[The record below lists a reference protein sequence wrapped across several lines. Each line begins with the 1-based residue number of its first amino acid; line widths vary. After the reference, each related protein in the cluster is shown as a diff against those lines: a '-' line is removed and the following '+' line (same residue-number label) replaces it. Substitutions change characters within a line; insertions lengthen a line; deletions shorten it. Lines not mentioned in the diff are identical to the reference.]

1 MGHFR
6 RKWALLRSR
15 NFKIVNSR
23 MLKSKRNF
31 FGFKR
36 PNGSWGPKERFGRL
50 KPKKVVLRFEQSQIH
65 YFEIRRS
72 AIMRDDDF
80 HEFMKTTIL
89 DFIVLG
95 HQKSFIEKLPPDLQ
109 THSPKRQ
116 LYTGFDLELPLTTI
130 HHLTSIR

>member
-1 MGHFR
+1 MIIEGS
-6 RKWALLRSR
+6 AS
-15 NFKIVNSR
+15 FKFMNLR
-23 MLKSKRNF
+23 MLKYQHNF
-31 FGFKR
+31 LRFRR
-36 PNGSWGPKERFGRL
+36 PDSSWGPKERFGRL
-50 KPKKVVLRFEQSQIH
+50 KPKKVVLRFEQSLIH
-65 YFEIRRS
+65 YFEILRS
-72 AIMRDDDF
+72 AIIRDDDF

>member
-1 MGHFR
+1 MIIEGS
-6 RKWALLRSR
+6 AS
-15 NFKIVNSR
+15 FKFMNLR
-23 MLKSKRNF
+23 MLKSQHNF
-31 FGFKR
+31 LGFRR
-36 PNGSWGPKERFGRL
+36 PDSSWGPKERFGRL

-65 YFEIRRS
+65 YFEILRS
-72 AIMRDDDF
+72 AIIRDDDF

-130 HHLTSIR
+130 HHWTSIR